1 MKGIWVIQA
10 RNWKSLSIILVAAFF
25 AAGWIY
31 LERHTMS
38 VFTTDSGPQAFYRSE
53 TDEKN
58 VALTFNVSWGEER
71 LLPILET
78 LKNEK
83 VEEAT
88 FFLSASWAERYPELA
103 SKIHESGYSIGNHG
117 YQYKSYDT
125 WDATKVS
132 QDIQRGQQVLTEF
145 AEERPVLLRPP
156 NGAFNQEVL
165 GIADK
170 QGLSIIHWSVDSKDY
185 QNPGTDQIIKN
196 VLEETT
202 AGDVILFHASDSAK
216 QTENAL
222 PEIIKELRNNGFTF
236 SSVESLMTGA
246 EPDSEEVE

>member
-1 MKGIWVIQA
+1 MKGIWVINA
-10 RNWKSLSIILVAAFF
+10 RNWKALSIIMVAAFF
-25 AAGWIY
+25 AAGWLY
-31 LERHTMS
+31 LERNS
-38 VFTTDSGPQAFYRSE
+38 VNVFTTDSGPQAFYRSE
-53 TDEKN
+53 TDEKH

-71 LLPILET
+71 LTPILDT
-78 LKNEK
+78 LENAD

-103 SKIHESGYSIGNHG
+103 TSIHDRGYTIGNHG

-125 WDATKVS
+125 WDQTKVS

-145 AEERPVLLRPP
+145 AEEKPVLLRPP

-165 GIADK
+165 GIAEK

-196 VLEETT
+196 VLEQTT
-202 AGDVILFHASDSAK
+202 AGDVILFHASDTVK
-216 QTENAL
+216 QTDKAL
-222 PEIIKELRNNGFTF
+222 PDIIKGLRDNGFTF
-236 SSVESLMTGA
+236 SSIESLMTGA
-246 EPDSEEVE
+246 EPESSEVK